1 MSQLHAGIGLRRHVE
16 PSGVT
21 PVESCVALIARSAFE
36 PSLYRI
42 VCVSPTKSSGCAERG
57 LLVQVTQA
65 QAVLDSASPPNLQH
79 QKCMVPTLHAESH
92 SFVIAVLCRCGRSF
106 SNAFRCIR
114 SSGLSLGLHKFM
126 IPLHWHAR
134 ILLSVGIGIRRVVR
148 VKQTNAFKIASG
160 QCGSRMPLVSPA
172 LWVLLLATS
181 IFLTD

>member
-1 MSQLHAGIGLRRHVE
+1 MSQ
-16 PSGVT
+16 
-21 PVESCVALIARSAFE
+21 
-36 PSLYRI
+36 
-42 VCVSPTKSSGCAERG
+42 SS
-57 LLVQVTQA
+57 

-160 QCGSRMPLVSPA
+160 QCGSRMPLVFEI
-172 LWVLLLATS
+172 LLQDATASESDSASVKKERIGTKLQLCLPHRSCGIFDLSSGS
-181 IFLTD
+181 ILQICNAIPMAR